1 MSEIDENKVLIA
13 GGMEGTKASWT
24 NSAFI
29 LDLTNGNYDE
39 AGYLTR
45 TRRSP
50 ISCTLFKNR
59 LYLVAKERNRQF
71 SETEMFDLDKKMW
84 IEGPS
89 FPNQIEGNPTLAKI
103 QNQLF
108 CSDSNNLYK
117 LNYQES
123 NEKWD
128 LVQSVKEQKSEENF
142 IPLSVLILEINPNK
156 NNMCKF
162 PINN

>member
-108 CSDSNNLYK
+108 CSDSINLYK
-117 LNYQES
+117 LFHHES
-123 NEKWD
+123 DTKWE
-128 LVQSVKEQKSEENF
+128 LITPVKGQKSSENF
-142 IPLSVLILEINPNK
+142 IPLAVVILEVNPNK
-156 NNMCKF
+156 DNICH
-162 PINN
+162 IL